1 MKEIEADLTRIV
13 AKMAYEPRLRKLDYD
28 GWVKVQA
35 LRLHKD
41 IKHALKCWATG
52 ASTLCLGS
60 RVLETFVADLHPTN
74 MPRLEH
80 MRSSR
85 SPHQNITRL

>member
-74 MPRLEH
+74 AK
-80 MRSSR
+80 
-85 SPHQNITRL
+85 TRAYA